1 MTKFSG
7 AGAPGQEGALDGDAR
22 RSYTNGMDISQP
34 SVLSAAESGV
44 REFMHRVFGW
54 MAAGLVVTGA
64 CALYMASDPRMI
76 VHLIG
81 NPVLFW
87 GLMIAELGLVFFL
100 SGWVTRME
108 ASTAKFAF
116 LFYAALTGVSLSTVF
131 LVYTRGSIASTFFVT
146 AGTFGVMSA
155 YGWLTKTDLT
165 SFGKLL
171 FMALIGI
178 VLGSVVNF
186 WLRSPGLSW
195 AFTYVGILV
204 FTGLTAYDTQKI
216 KAMYRDGAGDD
227 EETKEAILGALA
239 LYLDFIN
246 LFLDLLRVM
255 GSRRD

>member
-1 MTKFSG
+1 MTR
-7 AGAPGQEGALDGDAR
+7 AAPAP
-22 RSYTNGMDISQP
+22 YTEGMDIAQP
-34 SVLSAAESGV
+34 SLLSQAETET
-44 REFMHRVFGW
+44 RAFMHMVYGW
-54 MAAGLVVTGA
+54 MSAGLAVTGA
-64 CALYMASDPRMI
+64 CALYMASDPAMI
-76 VHLIG
+76 VNLVRT
-81 NPVLFW
+81 PVLFY

-100 SGWVTRME
+100 SGWVSTMQ

-116 LFYAALTGVSLSTVF
+116 LFYAALTGVTLSSIF

-146 AGTFGVMSA
+146 AGTFGLMSA

-165 SFGKLL
+165 AIGNLC

-178 VLGSVVNF
+178 ILASVVNF
-186 WLRSPGLSW
+186 WLRSPALNW
-195 AFTYVGILV
+195 ATTYIGILV

-216 KAMYRDGAGDD
+216 KAMYRTGTAGD
-227 EETKEAILGALA
+227 EETKEAISGALA